1 MRTLVISDVHGMYD
15 KMVAA
20 LEAAH
25 FNPAT
30 DRIVVAGDICD
41 RGRDTLKCMDYINHC
56 PNRIVLLGNHDVD
69 MIENLTGVRMDN
81 WADKHNGRMN
91 TVLSF
96 VDALRDWSNGGTID
110 GYAPSYYGMW
120 SLFSMVRN
128 RPELA
133 EARKIIQ
140 TYYENVGIAF
150 ETRNYVITHAWLP
163 YTEVNHLFDITEV
176 MPDWRTNHDVFDW
189 GEALWYS
196 PYNFI
201 AQAQRKENDKIMRHA
216 YVPCMENNF
225 KVDEAIL
232 HGREGIKSKYMVVGH
247 VFAAI
252 YRAAKAGRAG
262 KDMSTWLGL
271 SNDTFLFHFSYHDFS
286 VIAIDG
292 CAVSAEGKVNVFE
305 FDDDD
310 NATVHTSYL
319 RDAPSIIDEHN
330 IVLYC
335 LPALLKRFKF

>member
-25 FNPAT
+25 FNPIT

-41 RGRDTLKCMDYINHC
+41 RGRDTLRCMDYINHC

-69 MIENLTGVRMDN
+69 MIENLTDVRSISWGDT
-81 WADKHNGRMN
+81 HNGRMD
-91 TVLSF
+91 TALSF
-96 VDALRDWSNGGTID
+96 VDAIRDWTNGGTID
-110 GYAPSYYGMW
+110 GHTPSYYGMR
-120 SLFSMVRN
+120 SLFAMVRN

-133 EARKIIQ
+133 AARQIIQ
-140 TYYENVGIAF
+140 TYYENAGVAF
-150 ETRNYVITHAWLP
+150 ETRNYIITHAWLP

-176 MPDWRTNHDVFDW
+176 MPDWRTNRSIINWSD
-189 GEALWYS
+189 ALWYS
-196 PYNFI
+196 PYHFI
-201 AQAQRKENDKIMRHA
+201 AQAQKKENDKIMHNI

-225 KVDEAIL
+225 KIDEAIL
-232 HGREGIKSKYMVVGH
+232 HGREGIKGKYMVVGH

-252 YRAAKAGRAG
+252 YRAATAGRAG
-262 KDMSTWLGL
+262 RDVSTWLGL
-271 SNDTFLFHFSYHDFS
+271 SNNTYLFHYPYHDFS

-292 CAVSAEGKVNVFE
+292 CIASPEGKVNVFE

-310 NATVHTSYL
+310 GATIHTSYL
-319 RDAPSIIDEHN
+319 MDTPTVIDEHN
-330 IVLYC
+330 LVLYR
-335 LPALLKRFKF
+335 LPALLKGFKF